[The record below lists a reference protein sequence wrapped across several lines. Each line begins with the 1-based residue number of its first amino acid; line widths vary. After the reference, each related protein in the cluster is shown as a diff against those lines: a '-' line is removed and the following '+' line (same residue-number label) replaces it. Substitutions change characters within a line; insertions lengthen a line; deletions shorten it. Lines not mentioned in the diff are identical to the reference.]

1 MAREVEWKSKAM
13 EPRPR
18 IRFKLEK
25 GKSKRIRF
33 VGPTA
38 RTLRHYYPGVGY
50 WEARSAEAQ
59 NPEGELYVHERG
71 WDAELIGKDPAPAY
85 CTVVAVFDTDR
96 GGMNPTGKFGLE
108 LWTFGEG
115 TKDKIFA
122 IRKQWDL
129 DKHDLIVTTKR
140 EQYQDLE
147 ATPAN
152 DTAYAGD
159 VKDHIDNRYATYP
172 FRDVCRELESTITD
186 DELRMKLMA
195 AVSAGAEPKTASVE
209 DTVNS

>member
-1 MAREVEWKSKAM
+1 MAREIEWESKAM
-13 EPRPR
+13 EPKPR

-25 GKSKRIRF
+25 GKDKRIRL
-33 VGPTA
+33 VGRTA

-59 NPEGELYVHERG
+59 NSEGELYVHERG
-71 WDAELIGKDPAPAY
+71 WDAELLGKDPAPAY
-85 CTVVAVFDTDR
+85 CSVVVVFDTDR
-96 GGMNPTGKFGLE
+96 DGKPTGGFELN

-115 TKDKIFA
+115 TKDKIHA

-129 DKHDLIVTTKR
+129 DGHDLIVTTKR
-140 EQYQDLE
+140 EKFQDLE

-152 DTAYAGD
+152 DTAYTGD
-159 VKDHIDNRYATYP
+159 NKSRIDNRYDTYP
-172 FRDVCRELESTITD
+172 FRDVCRELESAIGD
-186 DELRMKLMA
+186 DDLRAKLTA
-195 AVSAGAEPKTASVE
+195 AMSGSAEPKTGSVK

>member
-1 MAREVEWKSKAM
+1 M

-18 IRFKLEK
+18 VRFKLEK
-25 GKSKRIRF
+25 GKEKRIRF

-50 WEARSAEAQ
+50 WEARSGEAQ
-59 NPEGELYVHERG
+59 NSEGELYVHERG
-71 WDAELIGKDPAPAY
+71 WDAELLGKDPSPTY
-85 CTVVAVFDTDR
+85 CSVVAVFDTDR
-96 GGMNPTGKFGLE
+96 DGKPTGDFE
-108 LWTFGEG
+108 LNVWTFGEG
-115 TKDKIFA
+115 SKDKIHA

-140 EQYQDLE
+140 EKFQDLE

-152 DTAYAGD
+152 DTAYTGEI
-159 VKDHIDNRYATYP
+159 KDRVDNRYATYP
-172 FRDVCRELESTITD
+172 FKDVCRELESTITD
-186 DELRMKLMA
+186 DELRTKLMA
-195 AVSAGAEPKTASVE
+195 ALSTGAEPKTGSVK